1 MIQLLSHT
9 KLSTCASAIRQCWQS
24 HDKGGCYISPTDNI
38 ESSDISLMERIILK
52 HKHSST
58 AEHLVL
64 TVSLSLGDIAYPEII
79 FFVTNPYSVC
89 TMPND
94 TDYIITTNA
103 RVLIEH
109 QDKLPMFISKAT
121 PTSWRFLFEEQA

>member
-24 HDKGGCYISPTDNI
+24 HDKGGCYTSPTDNI
-38 ESSDISLMERIILK
+38 ELSDVSLMERIILK

-64 TVSLSLGDIAYPEII
+64 TVSLSLGDIAYSEIV
-79 FFVTNPYSVC
+79 FFIANPYSVC
-89 TMPND
+89 TTLND
-94 TDYIITTNA
+94 VDYVITTNA

-109 QDKLPMFISKAT
+109 QSKLPVFISKAT
-121 PTSWRFLFEEQA
+121 PTSWQFLFEEQA

>member
-24 HDKGGCYISPTDNI
+24 HDKGGCYVSPTDSI
-38 ESSDISLMERIILK
+38 EASDISLMERITLK

-64 TVSLSLGDIAYPEII
+64 TVSLSLGDIAYPEMA
-79 FFVTNPYSVC
+79 FFISNPYSIV
-89 TMPND
+89 TSIDDFN
-94 TDYIITTNA
+94 YVITTNA

-109 QDKLPMFISKAT
+109 QDKLPVFISKAT